1 MYYFRKNSKK
11 NVLYQTNTDA
21 DAIIRNLMTIHF
33 IFFVANMFI
42 SIPENHMSTGVH
54 QIIGDC
60 KMYDT
65 DLAGHQRQVCNINY
79 YKFFFYQSV
88 LLFFFSIFRSFCAKK
103 NLTRILTL
111 NVQILEILKLKN

>member
-65 DLAGHQRQVCNINY
+65 DLAGHQRQV
-79 YKFFFYQSV
+79 
-88 LLFFFSIFRSFCAKK
+88 SIFKTKYF
-103 NLTRILTL
+103 
-111 NVQILEILKLKN
+111 